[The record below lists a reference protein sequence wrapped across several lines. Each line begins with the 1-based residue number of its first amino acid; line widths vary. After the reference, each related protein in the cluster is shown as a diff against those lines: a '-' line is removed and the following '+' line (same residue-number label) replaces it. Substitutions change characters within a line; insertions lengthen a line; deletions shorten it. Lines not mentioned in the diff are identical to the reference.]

1 MSAIFRLLKLV
12 LPYKKWIALSVFLG
26 LLTIAS
32 SIGLMMTSAFVISM
46 AALHPSIAEIQVA
59 IVGVRFF
66 GISRGIF
73 RYLERLISHNTTFRL
88 LSHFRVRFY
97 AALEPL
103 VPARVAHLKSGDL
116 LQRIV
121 ADIQNLEN
129 FFVRVI
135 APPSVSVLTAL
146 LMTLILWAYHIN
158 FALAFITFYAL
169 AGTII
174 PYLSVQLSRGMG
186 KQITV
191 LKNQL
196 NVALLDHLNGLP
208 ELLINRQ
215 IENQEEKIKV
225 LNKKL
230 SRLQRNMLII
240 DALHQGFVTL
250 LMFGAVVMVL
260 IVGIPMVENNML
272 NGVYLAVLV
281 LGVMAA
287 FEGVLPLP
295 QMAQYLEENNEA
307 GKRLFEIIDR
317 PPQVVDPQQPIPFPN
332 EQPVRFSINNL
343 TFAYNNT
350 KQPALKNLRLEI
362 PYSSKVAIVGPS
374 GSGKS
379 TLARLLIRLYDYQ
392 SGQILLNE
400 RELKNYRQTDI
411 RENIGYASQ
420 SFHLFTGSVADNLHL
435 VNPEASERQMLNVLR
450 LVNLSDLSHTPQETL
465 NYWIGEHGNRLS
477 GGQAQRLALAQ
488 VLLKNSPVLIFDEV
502 TSSLD
507 AETERLILKNIFDHF
522 KKQTI
527 INITHRLNNME
538 HYDMIFV
545 LKEGELIGR
554 GTHHDLMRENEH
566 YRHLFKIFQESLL
579 FA

>member
-135 APPSVSVLTAL
+135 APPSASVLTAL

-260 IVGIPMVENNML
+260 IVGIPMVETNML

-317 PPQVVDPQQPIPFPN
+317 PPQ
-332 EQPVRFSINNL
+332 
-343 TFAYNNT
+343 
-350 KQPALKNLRLEI
+350 
-362 PYSSKVAIVGPS
+362 
-374 GSGKS
+374 
-379 TLARLLIRLYDYQ
+379 
-392 SGQILLNE
+392 
-400 RELKNYRQTDI
+400 
-411 RENIGYASQ
+411 
-420 SFHLFTGSVADNLHL
+420 
-435 VNPEASERQMLNVLR
+435 
-450 LVNLSDLSHTPQETL
+450 
-465 NYWIGEHGNRLS
+465 
-477 GGQAQRLALAQ
+477 
-488 VLLKNSPVLIFDEV
+488 
-502 TSSLD
+502 
-507 AETERLILKNIFDHF
+507 
-522 KKQTI
+522 
-527 INITHRLNNME
+527 
-538 HYDMIFV
+538 
-545 LKEGELIGR
+545 
-554 GTHHDLMRENEH
+554 
-566 YRHLFKIFQESLL
+566 
-579 FA
+579 

>member
-332 EQPVRFSINNL
+332 GQPVRFSINNL

-350 KQPALKNLRLEI
+350 QQPALKNLRLEI

-522 KKQTI
+522 KEQTI